1 MKNFIHKNL
10 KGYLF
15 IAALLIAV
23 IAFYFIAIKV
33 VEPFELKTY
42 DIRAKVLASEQEHDP
57 EIVQLLLDDPSTSLA
72 AQQEELKLGRIP
84 WQRRVWGEV
93 VEFLSRT
100 QPKAIVFDINY
111 LGPEGF
117 AEENKA
123 SDEYFTNAVKNS
135 TTKIF
140 FAVLFTD
147 SYYNLKI
154 NAGDQ
159 FEQELQ
165 RRLQRI
171 PTSVREILES
181 KSIQVVESL
190 PESSNIKYFIT
201 YALYT
206 PIMNG
211 LLKNCFGVGTIN
223 LKTDTDGVN
232 RKHVPLYHYN
242 DHYYP
247 SLSFAVA
254 QSLLPEG
261 TNKVEIFPDKIL
273 LGERVIPL
281 DSEGK
286 NITTWY
292 GDPKTYQVIHVI
304 DAIISERNIKAG
316 KKPTIDPSIFKD
328 KIVIIG
334 QTASGSDIHS
344 TPMANVFV
352 GTEIVATNI
361 DNFLNQQVFIQK
373 LNPFI
378 EISVVL
384 FFCFLVWVA
393 VTKSNSIPW
402 TILLS
407 TAIIASYVVMT
418 VYALSIFKIWIDL
431 VGPVFLLVL
440 TLVVTYIIKFF
451 FTHKQLE
458 SAIEQ
463 ATKDGLTKL
472 YNHRFFQEKIKKDL
486 ESATRKDDKVSLC
499 LIDIDFFKKFNDT
512 YGHRAGD
519 AVLIQVAQT
528 LKDSVRKSDLV
539 ARYGGEEMCVLL
551 NNTGVQEALSIAQ
564 KLVDAIAARDFLIN
578 EGTKVVKVTV
588 SIGVSTFP
596 VHAKTVPELIEFSD
610 KGLYRAKENGRNQVG
625 ALFDEVDLT
634 PDTPGGPKQI
644 KEVEIAKA
652 KLLKGIDDFIEIS
665 QEKEYN
671 YKDYFYYMIRDKEI
685 ISEYLKDKEEKG

>member
-1 MKNFIHKNL
+1 MKNFIQRNL

-42 DIRAKVLASEQEHDP
+42 DIRAQVLANGQEHDP

-72 AQQEELKLGRIP
+72 AEEEELKLGRIP
-84 WQRRVWGEV
+84 WQRHVWGEV
-93 VEFLSRT
+93 VEFLNRT
-100 QPKAIVFDINY
+100 QPKAIVFDINF

-117 AEENKA
+117 AEENIA
-123 SDEYFTNAVKNS
+123 SDSYFTNAIKNS
-135 TTKIF
+135 TSKIF

-147 SYYNLKI
+147 SYYSLKL
-154 NAGDQ
+154 NAEDK

-165 RRLQRI
+165 KRLQRI
-171 PTSVREILES
+171 PNSVRDILSS
-181 KSIQVVESL
+181 KSIKVVEEL
-190 PESSNIKYFIT
+190 QDSSTVKNFIT

-206 PIMNG
+206 PIMSG
-211 LLKNCFGVGTIN
+211 LLQNCFGVGTIN
-223 LKTDTDGVN
+223 LKTDKDGIN

-242 DHYYP
+242 GRYYP

-261 TNKVEIFPDKIL
+261 NNKVELHNDKIL
-273 LGERVIPL
+273 LGDRVIPL

-304 DAIISERNIKAG
+304 DAIISERNLKAG
-316 KKPTIDPSIFKD
+316 KEPTIDPAIFKD

-361 DNFLNQQVFIQK
+361 DNYLNQQVFIQQ

-378 EISVVL
+378 EILLVL

-393 VTKSNSIPW
+393 VTKSKSIPW

-418 VYALSIFKIWIDL
+418 VYALSVFKIWVDL

-472 YNHRFFQEKIKKDL
+472 YNHRFFQEKIKKDI
-486 ESATRKDDKVSLC
+486 ENATRKDDKVSLC

-551 NNTGVQEALSIAQ
+551 DNTGVQEAISIAQ

-578 EGTKVVKVTV
+578 DGKTIVKVTV

-596 VHAKTVPELIEFSD
+596 VHAKTVPDLIEFSD

-625 ALFDEVDLT
+625 ALFDEVDMSSGSK
-634 PDTPGGPKQI
+634 DGQKQI

-652 KLLKGIDDFIEIS
+652 KLLKVIDDFIEICK
-665 QEKEYN
+665 EKEYN
-671 YKDYFYYMIRDKEI
+671 YKDFFYYMIRDKEI
-685 ISEYLKDKEEKG
+685 ISEYLKDKEEKE